1 MSNHKK
7 SAYPI
12 PKDRHETEYSKN
24 GLTKL
29 EYFTAAALQG
39 ILANA
44 DVMREATRKF
54 ESANRDATD
63 PIEFGEAIGRLAILY
78 AKGALNELERS

>member
-1 MSNHKK
+1 MSSYEK
-7 SAYPI
+7 SAFPI
-12 PKDRHETEYSKN
+12 LKDQFNVPEIGIN
-24 GLTKL
+24 KL

-54 ESANRDATD
+54 ESANRGATD

-78 AKGALNELERS
+78 AKGALNELERL